1 MAPKEKECVIS
12 ACICCYDVCNL
23 EKILILARGECFFVC
38 FEEKFC
44 CVANDTPFPVGMVKE
59 DGFICKLG
67 LHCCTAG
74 LKTPDMK
81 KLFGFFAQCLCCKC
95 IGQFPFG
102 DKGALP

>member
-1 MAPKEKECVIS
+1 MAPPEFLFS
-12 ACICCYDVCNL
+12 ATWCCYNSVDL
-23 EKILILARGECFFVC
+23 EKILILGRGECFFVC

-81 KLFGFFAQCLCCKC
+81 KLLGFFAQCLCCKC